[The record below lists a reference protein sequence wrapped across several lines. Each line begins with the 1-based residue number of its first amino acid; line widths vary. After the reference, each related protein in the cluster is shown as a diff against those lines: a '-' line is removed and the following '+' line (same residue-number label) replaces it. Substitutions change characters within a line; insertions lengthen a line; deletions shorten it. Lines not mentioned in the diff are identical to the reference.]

1 MNLGRGRL
9 QRPALFA
16 ASLVGQLLFDQTNK
30 IVLVPFPEKLTRA
43 NFDLA
48 DAALAMFVA
57 QKGSIDT
64 IIDFSNTRED
74 VDTSVIVA
82 RAYAPWPARERRHV
96 LIVSS
101 DLMEGVFRMYA
112 FHHAAAGFGATQ
124 IVRSLEGALVA
135 LGATNAVF
143 DPIGSSRRLQAWPG
157 A

>member
-48 DAALAMFVA
+48 DAALGMFMA
-57 QKGSIDT
+57 QRGSVDT
-64 IIDFSNTRED
+64 IIDFSNVRED

-82 RAYAPWPARERRHV
+82 RAYAPWPAGEKRHV
-96 LIVSS
+96 FIVPSAV
-101 DLMEGVFRMYA
+101 MEGVFRMYA
-112 FHHAAAGFGATQ
+112 FHHAAAGFGTTH
-124 IVRSLEGALVA
+124 IVRSLDGALA
-135 LGATNAVF
+135 TLGAASGVF
-143 DPIGSSRRLQAWPG
+143 DPIGASSGLQTWPG

>member
-143 DPIGSSRRLQAWPG
+143 DPIGSSRGMQAWPG